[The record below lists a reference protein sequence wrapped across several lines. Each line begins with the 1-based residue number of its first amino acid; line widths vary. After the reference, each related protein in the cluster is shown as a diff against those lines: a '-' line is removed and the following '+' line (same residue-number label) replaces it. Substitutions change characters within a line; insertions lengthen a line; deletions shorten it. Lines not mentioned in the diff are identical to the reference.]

1 MKHFNDLSERAN
13 GKVFNM
19 ENLILK
25 RKPASSTSDGIFQF
39 RSEKFQQLS
48 LVERFEAEALPHLPV
63 LKRIALHLVR
73 NQSQAEDLVQ
83 ETFAQALKSFN
94 RYESGTNC
102 RGWLCKIM
110 FNKRSQW
117 IRTNAR
123 FCQFAENESQF
134 PAVTYANMLPPDF
147 MSKKLTLALN
157 AVPDKFRQI
166 IWLSV
171 VEEFTYSEIATRLQ
185 IPIGT
190 VMSRLHR
197 GRKMLCANFSQF
209 SDSTKLASHNRN
221 N

>member
-1 MKHFNDLSERAN
+1 
-13 GKVFNM
+13 M
-19 ENLILK
+19 ESSILNEKYITQSNL
-25 RKPASSTSDGIFQF
+25 DGIFQF
-39 RSEKFQQLS
+39 SSEKFRKLS
-48 LVERFEAEALPHLPV
+48 LNERFEAEAMPHFPV

-83 ETFAQALKSFN
+83 DTFAQALKSFD
-94 RYESGTNC
+94 RYQSGTNC

-110 FNKRSQW
+110 FNKHSQW
-117 IRTNAR
+117 IRSNAR
-123 FCQFAENESQF
+123 FCQFDENESQF
-134 PAVTYANMLPPDF
+134 PAVTYSNMLPEDF
-147 MSKKLTLALN
+147 MSKKLTLALA

-166 IWLSV
+166 IWLAI

-209 SDSTKLASHNRN
+209 IDSSKLSLQN
-221 N
+221 